1 MMGFVRLSRE
11 ILEELRTKGYNALR
25 SCDHDSNS
33 DPSWVPDQ
41 VDKSFVDIYYINT
54 GRHQFMIID
63 DALVNESVVEFK
75 GMVFLE
81 N

>member
-11 ILEELRTKGYNALR
+11 ILVELRTKGYNALR
-25 SCDHDSNS
+25 SCNPDANC

-41 VDKSFVDIYYINT
+41 VDNKFVEFSYIKI
-54 GRHQFMIID
+54 GRHQFMLIE
-63 DALVNESVVEFK
+63 DALVNYDEIDFK